1 MKKFFQLLRDYIN
14 GDFAYRKYLEHH
26 QKTHS
31 QQNPLDKKS
40 LDKKSFLRDR
50 QRCKWEKINRC
61 C

>member
-14 GDFAYRKYLEHH
+14 GDFAYKKYVEHH
-26 QKTHS
+26 QKAHP
-31 QQNPLDKKS
+31 QQNP

-50 QRCKWEKINRC
+50 QKCKWRKINRC

>member
-14 GDFAYRKYLEHH
+14 GDFAYKKYVEHH
-26 QKTHS
+26 QKTHP
-31 QQNPLDKKS
+31 QQNP

-50 QRCKWEKINRC
+50 QRCKWKKINRC

>member
-14 GDFAYRKYLEHH
+14 GDFAYTKYLEHH
-26 QKTHS
+26 QKNHS

-40 LDKKSFLRDR
+40 LDKKSFLRER